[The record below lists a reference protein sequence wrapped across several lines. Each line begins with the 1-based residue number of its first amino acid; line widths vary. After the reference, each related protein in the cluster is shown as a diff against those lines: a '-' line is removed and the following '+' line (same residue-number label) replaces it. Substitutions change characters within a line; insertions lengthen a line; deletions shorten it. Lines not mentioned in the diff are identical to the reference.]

1 MLREFCAAEGWLKT
15 VANRRVSGNATVSA
29 LPTNGVEPAAKSPT
43 RVEAGPSSERV
54 YREIRRMILNGALEP
69 NARLV
74 ELQLASQFGVSRTP
88 VREALKR
95 LVAEDLVSVDPLR
108 GMVVRDVDAVELEEI
123 YVIRETLDSLAAR
136 LAAERVT
143 ATDLAK
149 LRLLMDLMRDS
160 AKAGHWEAMVQA
172 NIKFHDIIHHAAG
185 NRRLR
190 LLTRSLQ
197 DFVRR
202 FSTTAFTS
210 PERAGDVLD
219 EHEQIVAALEARS
232 PEAADI
238 AARRHVT
245 EARAYLSDLYLSQ
258 GSKH

>member
-1 MLREFCAAEGWLKT
+1 
-15 VANRRVSGNATVSA
+15 
-29 LPTNGVEPAAKSPT
+29 
-43 RVEAGPSSERV
+43 
-54 YREIRRMILNGALEP
+54 
-69 NARLV
+69 
-74 ELQLASQFGVSRTP
+74 
-88 VREALKR
+88 
-95 LVAEDLVSVDPLR
+95 
-108 GMVVRDVDAVELEEI
+108 VELEEI

-160 AKAGHWEAMVQA
+160 VKAGHWEAMVQA

-210 PERAGDVLD
+210 PDRAADVLD